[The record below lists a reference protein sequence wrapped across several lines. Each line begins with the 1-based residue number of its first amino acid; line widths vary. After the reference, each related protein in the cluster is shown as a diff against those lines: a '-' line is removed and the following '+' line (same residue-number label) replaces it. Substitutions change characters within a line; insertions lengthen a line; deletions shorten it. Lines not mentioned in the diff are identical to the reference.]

1 MGALHFVPTCGLTQ
15 CKGLSYSMIL
25 DMAHELRSWGGAG
38 GRSKDDYDEFVKV
51 LMQKRQTQ
59 EDDEA
64 SLEEE
69 KPHEA

>member
-1 MGALHFVPTCGLTQ
+1 
-15 CKGLSYSMIL
+15 MIL
-25 DMAHELRSWGGAG
+25 DMASEVRSWGGAA
-38 GRSKDDYDEFVKV
+38 GRSKDDCDEFVKV

-64 SLEEE
+64 SLDEE

>member
-1 MGALHFVPTCGLTQ
+1 VLPLGEGEQRHPH
-15 CKGLSYSMIL
+15 LS
-25 DMAHELRSWGGAG
+25 AFGRKSWGVAG
-38 GRSKDDYDEFVKV
+38 RQNKNFYDESVKV

-69 KPHEA
+69 ERGAEARATGSLRSQG